1 MQNLPLSF
9 KYDSLIDDL
18 QRRTMGTLTDILRQG
33 ASRDIEQIGIIL
45 YRMNPMEV
53 LFKKLAE
60 SDKGSVGDTRHIEF
74 LHFHSFATSMYPDKI
89 QAQKILHI
97 VSVSEGTRQRILPVH
112 LIYQQHQPVSL
123 LARYLTIR

>member
-1 MQNLPLSF
+1 
-9 KYDSLIDDL
+9 
-18 QRRTMGTLTDILRQG
+18 
-33 ASRDIEQIGIIL
+33 
-45 YRMNPMEV
+45 MNPMEV

-74 LHFHSFATSMYPDKI
+74 LHFLSFATSMYPDKI

>member
-1 MQNLPLSF
+1 
-9 KYDSLIDDL
+9 
-18 QRRTMGTLTDILRQG
+18 
-33 ASRDIEQIGIIL
+33 
-45 YRMNPMEV
+45 MNPMEV

-74 LHFHSFATSMYPDKI
+74 LHFLSFATSTYPDKI

>member
-18 QRRTMGTLTDILRQG
+18 QRRTMGTLTDILRRG
-33 ASRDIEQIGIIL
+33 ANRDIEQIGIIL

-74 LHFHSFATSMYPDKI
+74 LHFLSFATSMY
-89 QAQKILHI
+89 
-97 VSVSEGTRQRILPVH
+97 R
-112 LIYQQHQPVSL
+112 
-123 LARYLTIR
+123 